1 MASSNKL
8 KHRSRRVAMKRK
20 RKQRALIVIGV
31 AAFAVVF
38 GGSYSALKNYV
49 GKVKDDVICDNIY
62 INDLNLSGMTKKEA
76 QKALESQKTTDESKT
91 VTLTVR
97 DEKVEAFL
105 KELGFS
111 GQEDKEQLVDEA
123 VSYGKKGNLWMRYR
137 QMKRLEKEPFVID
150 EEYSVSRKKLKSLL
164 KEKAGDIL
172 QGPENASLS
181 RDKDGK
187 VSIVAEKEG
196 EIIDYKATVK
206 QLNDDLNDNWKHE
219 DFEEQVVIKT
229 EKPEVTKA
237 DLKDMT
243 DELGAYSTDAGGGE
257 RWTNLKTGSS
267 MLNGII
273 LQPGEELSVYDST
286 APYDEEHGYAEGTAY
301 ENGQVVPSYGGGVCQ
316 VSTTLYNAVIYA
328 ELEVVERHPHSMTVD
343 YVEPSRDA
351 AIAGGLMDFRF
362 KNSYDTPIYI
372 YGEIDSDNQ
381 LRMIIYGKETR
392 PKNRTIEFESET
404 LSVDQYSV
412 TYKINSSLNFGAMQ
426 YTGNP
431 HTGREAQLWKVVYK
445 DGEEVSREVF
455 NTSYYQKADEVIE
468 VGTAGGS
475 AAAIS
480 ALESAVATND
490 STAINNAIAG
500 ISSSSGSSESSGST
514 GSEE

>member
-1 MASSNKL
+1 MASNKL
-8 KHRSRRVAMKRK
+8 KHRSRRAVMRRK

-31 AAFAVVF
+31 VAFAVVF

-49 GKVKDDVICDNIY
+49 EKVKQDVICENVY
-62 INDLNLSGMTKKEA
+62 INNLNLSGMTKKEA
-76 QKALESQKTTDESKT
+76 LQSLKDQRTMDESKT
-91 VTLTVR
+91 VTMTIR
-97 DEKVEAFL
+97 DEKIEVFL

-111 GQEDKEQLVDEA
+111 GQDDEEELVNEA
-123 VSYGKKGNLWMRYR
+123 ISYGKKGNLWLRYR
-137 QMKRLEKEPFVID
+137 QMKRLEKEPLVIK
-150 EEYSVSRKKLKSLL
+150 EEYTVSRKKVKSLL

-172 QGPENASLS
+172 QGAENASLS
-181 RDKDGK
+181 RDADGK

-196 EIIDYKATVK
+196 EVIDYKATTK
-206 QLNDDLNDNWKHE
+206 LLDHDLNDNWKHD
-219 DFEEQVVIKT
+219 DFEAEVVIKT
-229 EKPEVTKA
+229 ERPEVTKA

-243 DELGAYSTDAGGGE
+243 DELGSYSTDAGGGE

-267 MLNGII
+267 MLNGIV

-301 ENGQVVPSYGGGVCQ
+301 ENGQVVPSYGGGICQ

-351 AIAGGLMDFRF
+351 AIAGGVMDFRF
-362 KNSYDTPIYI
+362 KNSNDTPIYI

-381 LRMIIYGKETR
+381 LRMVIYGKETR

-404 LSVDQYSV
+404 LSVDQYSI
-412 TYKINSSLNFGAMQ
+412 TYKINSELNFGVMQ

-431 HTGREAQLWKVVYK
+431 HTGREAQLWKIVYE

-455 NTSYYQKADEVIE
+455 NTSHYQKADEVIE
-468 VGTAGGS
+468 VGIAGGS

-480 ALESAVATND
+480 ALESAVVAND

-500 ISSSSGSSESSGST
+500 IYNSSNNSSGSSDST
-514 GSEE
+514 GSAE

>member
-1 MASSNKL
+1 MASNKL
-8 KHRSRRVAMKRK
+8 KHRSRRAAMRRK

-62 INDLNLSGMTKKEA
+62 INNINLSGMTKKEA
-76 QKALESQKTTDESKT
+76 LQALDNQRTTDESKT
-91 VTLTVR
+91 VTLKIQ
-97 DEKVEAFL
+97 DKKVDAFL
-105 KELGFS
+105 KELGFA
-111 GQEDKEQLVDEA
+111 GEDGEEEIVDEA

-137 QMKRLEKEPFVID
+137 QMKRLEKEPLVIN
-150 EEYSVSRKKLKSLL
+150 EEYTVSRKKVKALL

-181 RDKDGK
+181 RASDGK

-196 EIIDYKATVK
+196 EVIDYKATTE
-206 QLNDDLNDNWKHE
+206 QLYQDLNDNWKHD
-219 DFEEQVVIKT
+219 DFEEEVVIKT
-229 EKPEVTKA
+229 EKPEVTKE

-243 DELGAYSTDAGGGE
+243 DELGSYSTDAGGGE

-267 MLNGII
+267 KLNGVI
-273 LQPGEELSVYDST
+273 LQPGEELSVYKLT

-301 ENGQVVPSYGGGVCQ
+301 ENGQVVPAYGGGICQ

-351 AIAGGLMDFRF
+351 AITDGTMDFRF
-362 KNSYDTPIYI
+362 KNSNDTPIYI
-372 YGEIDSDNQ
+372 YGEIDSNNQ
-381 LRMIIYGKETR
+381 LRMVIYGKETR

-404 LSVDQYSV
+404 LSVDQYSI

-426 YTGNP
+426 YAGNP
-431 HTGREAQLWKVVYK
+431 HTGREAQLWKIVYE

-455 NTSYYQKADEVIE
+455 NTSYYQKSDEVIE

-500 ISSSSGSSESSGST
+500 IYSSSSSSGSSSGSA
-514 GSEE
+514 E

>member
-1 MASSNKL
+1 
-8 KHRSRRVAMKRK
+8 MKRK

-76 QKALESQKTTDESKT
+76 QKALENQTTTDESKT

-111 GQEDKEQLVDEA
+111 GQKDEEQLVDEA
-123 VSYGKKGNLWMRYR
+123 VSYG
-137 QMKRLEKEPFVID
+137 

-181 RDKDGK
+181 RDKEGK
-187 VSIVAEKEG
+187 VSIVSEKEG

-301 ENGQVVPSYGGGVCQ
+301 ENGQVVPSYGGGICQ

-445 DGEEVSREVF
+445 DGKEVSREVF

-475 AAAIS
+475 EASIS